1 MVKPGPG
8 GELRPL
14 GFHLNLF
21 RQGVWLLLGIHPSM
35 PQRPLT
41 STPAIAAA
49 AAIEVRVAEG
59 SPATRLQ
66 LMPLG
71 SVELRDGRGPFRLD
85 DAAAVI
91 EATKRHAGSTHIV
104 VDYDHQHFFGVKPG
118 VAAQAPAAGWIDP
131 ASLRVEDDGIW
142 GDVEWT
148 AAAAEKLRGRE
159 YRYVSPLFAFDET
172 SGAVLAILNASLT
185 NVPAIEALAAAA
197 SADLSTMETDTM
209 LLAKIAAA
217 LGLADSATEE
227 EMMHSL
233 TSLKEGNAGMATVS
247 ASIAAAAAQL
257 GLPATAGVAEIA
269 AAAVAKA
276 EPDPAKFVPIAAMA
290 DLQARLA
297 VLEGDRV
304 AATVAAAM
312 EAGKVTP
319 NQKDWALS
327 YARKDLADFEAY
339 LQAAPVIVAP
349 GAQLAA
355 AASQA
360 GSDGLTDAERATA
373 AMLGVPA
380 DKFLAVKKG

>member
-1 MVKPGPG
+1 
-8 GELRPL
+8 
-14 GFHLNLF
+14 
-21 RQGVWLLLGIHPSM
+21 M
-35 PQRPLT
+35 PQKRSP

-71 SVELRDGRGPFRLD
+71 AVELRDGRGPFRLD

-91 EATKRHAGSTHIV
+91 EATKRHAGQTHIV

-148 AAAAEKLRGRE
+148 AAAAEKLRARE

-197 SADLSTMETDTM
+197 GVEWAANSKGAASADLTPDPNATQETEQM

-227 EMMHSL
+227 EVMLKLASL
-233 TSLKEGNAGMATVS
+233 NQGAAGVAAAT
-247 ASIAAAAAQL
+247 ASIAAAAVKL
-257 GLPATAGVAEIA
+257 GLSADATADQVA

-276 EPDPAKFVPIAAMA
+276 EPDPAKFVPISAMT
-290 DLQARLA
+290 DLQTRLA
-297 VLEGDRV
+297 ALEGDKV
-304 AATVAAAM
+304 AAVVAAAM
-312 EAGKVTP
+312 EAGKVSP
-319 NQKDWALS
+319 GQKDWAIS
-327 YARKDLADFEAY
+327 YASKDLAAFEAY
-339 LQAAPVIVAP
+339 LKTAPVIVAP

-355 AASQA
+355 AAAQP
-360 GSDGLTDAERATA
+360 GGDGLTESERQVAK
-373 AMLGVPA
+373 MLGRTPEQM
-380 DKFLAVKKG
+380 LAAKKAN